1 MPPVVQPAKMTSEQL
16 WAHVLAHPLAGADD
30 GTVPAGEGGGEG
42 QGADAG
48 SSGLYDLSNVPEDV
62 RESLMPHLK
71 AIEGN
76 ATKKFQEHA
85 QYRDQWKPYEEL
97 GLNEMDPQELQ
108 QLLDFADLA
117 QDDDGWKG
125 YIEAQAKELG
135 LLEAAGTE
143 GEPGTEFE
151 GMSPDEIQAE
161 IDRRVE
167 ERVSPLEQRLSEQD
181 STRAVQEAK
190 DAAENRLVECLG
202 EAGIKLDDFP
212 DEQQDRVYRL
222 AMSYHEMGD
231 DDPVGSAFKEL
242 QELVAGTENG
252 LLSRKVN
259 APRAPEGAG
268 GQAATAT
275 AQPKTFKE
283 AGAAGLERI
292 RQSLQT

>member
-1 MPPVVQPAKMTSEQL
+1 MTSDQL
-16 WAHVLAHPLAGADD
+16 RAHALAYPLAGADD
-30 GTVPAGEGGGEG
+30 GTVPAGGEGGGEG

-48 SSGLYDLSNVPEDV
+48 SLGLYDLNSVPEDV

-85 QYRDQWKPYEEL
+85 QYRDQWKPFEEL
-97 GLNEMDPQELQ
+97 GLNEMDPAEVQ

-117 QDDDGWKG
+117 QDDEGWKG
-125 YIEAQAKELG
+125 YIESQAKELG
-135 LLEAAGTE
+135 LLEAAEAGGE
-143 GEPGTEFE
+143 GELGEFE
-151 GMSPDEIQAE
+151 GLDAE
-161 IDRRVE
+161 GIRSLID
-167 ERVSPLEQRLSEQD
+167 QR
-181 STRAVQEAK
+181 VQEAIQPLT
-190 DAAENRLVECLG
+190 AAQAEQQQSQAVAQARDEAEGRLVECLE

-222 AMSYHEMGD
+222 AIAYHEQGD
-231 DDPVGSAFKEL
+231 ADPVGSAFKEL
-242 QELVAGTENG
+242 QEIVAGTENG

-259 APRAPEGAG
+259 APRAAEGAG
-268 GQAATAT
+268 GQAATAV